1 MTGILAAVVGGIAYG
16 AIVGGLARLV
26 IPGRQDMSLL
36 VTIGCGL
43 AGGILGGLIAE
54 GLGAA
59 DTKGIDWLQSI
70 LSVSLAALAVSV
82 YANLRT
88 AQQARRRS

>member
-1 MTGILAAVVGGIAYG
+1 MTGVLAAVVGGIIYG

-43 AGGILGGLIAE
+43 AGGALGGLIAE

-59 DTKGIDWLQSI
+59 DTSGIDWLQGI
-70 LSVSLAALAVSV
+70 LSVSLAALAVSI
-82 YANLRT
+82 YANYRT
-88 AQQARRRS
+88 AQQAR

>member
-1 MTGILAAVVGGIAYG
+1 MTGVLAAVVGGIIYG

-43 AGGILGGLIAE
+43 AGGALGGLIAE

-59 DTKGIDWLQSI
+59 DTSGIDWLQGI
-70 LSVSLAALAVSV
+70 LSVSLAALAVSI
-82 YANLRT
+82 YANFRT
-88 AQQARRRS
+88 AQQAR